1 MEEKLGESNKRWEL
15 FESYSRQIFSPPKK
29 SLLSALLFAL
39 GVRLSD
45 ILQRL
50 FLYLFIFFFRS
61 IPYTAIQSATSQRRM
76 FHLVYLSLDGEETS
90 LNFKLDSSQSASG
103 LYRAITEKH
112 AFYSCETVRSA
123 VTAQFIRDLKVRTML
138 YCYLLLKGI
147 DLIACSSS
155 QGTIISIF
163 NEDSTLGKKYVF
175 DIRRTC
181 REVYDNARR
190 ALYCEAATVTLPEEK
205 EILEKHDCGDCE
217 EPKCKVSTRGGKGGK
232 RKGNNFF

>member
-15 FESYSRQIFSPPKK
+15 FESYSRQIPPPKK

-50 FLYLFIFFFRS
+50 FFYLFIFFFRS

-217 EPKCKVSTRGGKGGK
+217 EPKCKVSTREGVGEKEGE
-232 RKGNNFF
+232 

>member
-15 FESYSRQIFSPPKK
+15 FESYSRQIPPPKK

-39 GVRLSD
+39 GGLSD

-50 FLYLFIFFFRS
+50 FLYLFIFFFFRS

-138 YCYLLLKGI
+138 YCYLPLKGI

-217 EPKCKVSTRGGKGGK
+217 EPKCKVSTREGVGEKEGE
-232 RKGNNFF
+232 

>member
-1 MEEKLGESNKRWEL
+1 MEEKLGESNKHWEL
-15 FESYSRQIFSPPKK
+15 FESYSRQIPPPKK

-39 GVRLSD
+39 GGLSD

-50 FLYLFIFFFRS
+50 FLYLFIFFFFRS

-138 YCYLLLKGI
+138 YCYLPLKGI

-217 EPKCKVSTRGGKGGK
+217 EPKCKVSRRGGVGEKEGE
-232 RKGNNFF
+232 

>member
-1 MEEKLGESNKRWEL
+1 
-15 FESYSRQIFSPPKK
+15 
-29 SLLSALLFAL
+29 
-39 GVRLSD
+39 
-45 ILQRL
+45 
-50 FLYLFIFFFRS
+50 
-61 IPYTAIQSATSQRRM
+61 
-76 FHLVYLSLDGEETS
+76 
-90 LNFKLDSSQSASG
+90 
-103 LYRAITEKH
+103 
-112 AFYSCETVRSA
+112 
-123 VTAQFIRDLKVRTML
+123 ML

-217 EPKCKVSTRGGKGGK
+217 EPKCKVSRRGGVGEKEGE
-232 RKGNNFF
+232 

>member
-1 MEEKLGESNKRWEL
+1 
-15 FESYSRQIFSPPKK
+15 
-29 SLLSALLFAL
+29 
-39 GVRLSD
+39 
-45 ILQRL
+45 
-50 FLYLFIFFFRS
+50 
-61 IPYTAIQSATSQRRM
+61 M

-123 VTAQFIRDLKVRTML
+123 VTAQFIRDLKVFENNDDIDARHRLIPLFSL
-138 YCYLLLKGI
+138 YV
-147 DLIACSSS
+147 

-190 ALYCEAATVTLPEEK
+190 ALYCEAATVSLPEEK
-205 EILEKHDCGDCE
+205 EILQKQDCGDCE
-217 EPKCKVSTRGGKGGK
+217 DPKCKVFLRIEDIDRESEERPIDQPEKQLFRIVRFSGISRMSNKTVGRDAVPHLHGP
-232 RKGNNFF
+232 

>member
-15 FESYSRQIFSPPKK
+15 FESYSRQIPPSKK

-50 FLYLFIFFFRS
+50 FFYLFIFFFRS

-217 EPKCKVSTRGGKGGK
+217 EPKCKVSTREGVGEKEGE
-232 RKGNNFF
+232 

>member
-15 FESYSRQIFSPPKK
+15 FESYSRQIPPPKK

-39 GVRLSD
+39 GGLSD

-50 FLYLFIFFFRS
+50 FLYLFIFFFFRS

-138 YCYLLLKGI
+138 YCYLPLKGI

-217 EPKCKVSTRGGKGGK
+217 EPKCKVSRRGG
-232 RKGNNFF
+232 